1 LIPARCATGAHIDPS
16 RPQFYDPTANVSDNL
31 SQAKHARWADSRPY
45 YTAFHTILAPNSA
58 NCVHDGGDGNHSG
71 VISSAG
77 SRHAG
82 GAHVLM
88 GDGAVKFVTDSIDS
102 GNIHNG
108 VVMRGQTGN
117 RAPGSASPYGL
128 WGALSTRCVPAHPAH
143 TGFGDL
149 SVLVIRKK

>member
-1 LIPARCATGAHIDPS
+1 MLGPNETILIPARCATGAHIDPS

-71 VISSAG
+71 AISSAG

-88 GDGAVKFVTDSIDS
+88 GDGAVKFITESID
-102 GNIHNG
+102 
-108 VVMRGQTGN
+108 TGN
-117 RAPGSASPYGL
+117 LEQNTVCRDLPGLRPGSPSPYGV
-128 WGALSTRCVPAHPAH
+128 WGSLGTRDSKEVVSEE
-143 TGFGDL
+143 F
-149 SVLVIRKK
+149 